1 MPSSVDF
8 LVNIFEHNSD
18 EISTSHTIG
27 LHITLK
33 NANKPLSFKTIL
45 TGYLLA
51 NVLGSKRLNIA
62 KKYVVTNII
71 IIAAIISLITTG
83 MLGRWLKST

>member
-45 TGYLLA
+45 TGYLI
-51 NVLGSKRLNIA
+51 SKCFR
-62 KKYVVTNII
+62 K
-71 IIAAIISLITTG
+71 
-83 MLGRWLKST
+83 